1 MLTYTQKGLFCNAG
15 NFYIDPIRP
24 VKTAIITHGHADHAR
39 WGMGHYIATPDTC
52 SIMNVRIGADIS
64 TESYPYHQSFDLGS
78 VKITFIPAGHILGS
92 AQVVIDDGQSRAIVT
107 GDFKTDYDPTVDA
120 FESQPTDLLV
130 METTFALPIYHWP
143 PPNKVFE
150 DINQFWKTNQAN
162 GLHTIL
168 YAYSL
173 GKAQRLIAGIDHSI
187 GPVAVHSAVEKMN
200 QLYIDAGKLNH
211 QPPNCT
217 KEWLQECNQPGLII
231 APPAVIGSSWLKKL
245 TPYREAYVSGW
256 MLSKGQVRRRNMH
269 GFVLSDHAD
278 WNGLNHAVKKMNPS
292 TVWTMHGSTDIYAK
306 YLTENGIDARPLS
319 SLQLERSE

>member
-1 MLTYTQKGLFCNAG
+1 MLRAQRE
-15 NFYIDPIRP
+15 NFQ
-24 VKTAIITHGHADHAR
+24 T
-39 WGMGHYIATPDTC
+39 
-52 SIMNVRIGADIS
+52 
-64 TESYPYHQSFDLGS
+64 
-78 VKITFIPAGHILGS
+78 
-92 AQVVIDDGQSRAIVT
+92 VV
-107 GDFKTDYDPTVDA
+107 VDA
-120 FESQPTDLLV
+120 SN
-130 METTFALPIYHWP
+130 IYGFTLIYFDSAEMWSTLRSCDGDQRVI
-143 PPNKVFE
+143 VFE

-217 KEWLQECNQPGLII
+217 KEWVQECSQPGLII

-278 WNGLNHAVKKMNPS
+278 WHGLNHAVKKMNPS
-292 TVWTMHGSTDIYAK
+292 KNI
-306 YLTENGIDARPLS
+306 LFLS
-319 SLQLERSE
+319 QRKT